1 MKNMETTKPTNSVV
15 VIATA
20 VIGLGVLASGYLYFN
35 NQNKQLQ
42 DTAVSSSKSVSD
54 AMMKK
59 EEDTKMKAEAAMKSE
74 EAMKKEEAM
83 KNGETMSSE
92 STMSKSSEVMVKAGS
107 FKDYDKAL
115 LTNASTGKVVIFFSA
130 PWCPTCNATNKDL
143 NSKLDKIPSNI
154 TILKADYD
162 TSTELKKQ
170 YGVTQQHTFVQVDAN
185 GSQIKK
191 SVGLSTLEDITSFLN

>member
-1 MKNMETTKPTNSVV
+1 MKNMETTKPTNTLV

-20 VIGLGVLASGYLYFN
+20 VLGLGILASGYTYFS
-35 NQNKQLQ
+35 NQNKQLK
-42 DTAVSSSKSVSD
+42 DTAVSSSKSISD

-59 EEDTKMKAEAAMKSE
+59 EEDLKMKSEAAMKSE
-74 EAMKKEEAM
+74 EAMKK
-83 KNGETMSSE
+83 GETMSSE
-92 STMSKSSEVMVKAGS
+92 SAMSKSSEVMVKSGS

-115 LTNASTGKVVIFFSA
+115 LANASTGKVVIFFSA

-143 NSKLDKIPSNI
+143 NSKLDKIPSDI

-185 GSQIKK
+185 GLQIKK